1 VAAKV
6 AAKVAGR
13 FHPAPS
19 VGLPAVVLLAKNRL
33 VSNLQARRA
42 VLQAVLRVAARTVP
56 NKVPAP
62 A

>member
-6 AAKVAGR
+6 VAKGAGR
-13 FHPAPS
+13 FRPALS
-19 VGLPAVVLLAKNRL
+19 AGLPAAVLLAKSRL
-33 VSNLQARRA
+33 VWNLQALRA